1 MKIPDISVELADDAY
16 EVFLATRVIHCQ
28 ALDCKFHMINFDKFG
43 SHGGCT
49 LKRIYITEGGICE
62 QYEAKAEPND

>member
-49 LKRIYITEGGICE
+49 LKRIYITEGGIRE
-62 QYEAKAEPND
+62 QYAAKAAEW